1 VRRLRL
7 LLQRLLTRAP
17 ETPKA
22 SSSTILLIGLRN
34 PGSRYEGT
42 RHNIGGDAVAMLA
55 ERLGASFRSAPRG
68 IAAEIADG
76 RLDDAPIRLARPKT
90 FMNESGQAVGGLL
103 RYFRPETYLIAHD
116 DIDLAYGTMRVH
128 HGRGS
133 GGHNGIRSVAATL
146 GTTEFWR
153 LRIGV
158 GRPPGRMDPADF
170 VLQRFRPD
178 EDADVLVQEAAD
190 VLAAFIRGGEEAARQ
205 TAGERNDR

>member
-1 VRRLRL
+1 
-7 LLQRLLTRAP
+7 
-17 ETPKA
+17 
-22 SSSTILLIGLRN
+22 
-34 PGSRYEGT
+34 
-42 RHNIGGDAVAMLA
+42 MLA